1 MVGGYETLVLHD
13 GVEVAVFGEGG
24 DGGLGGGGFEEEF
37 LDLGD
42 YVQGEVGEDR
52 AEYEGP
58 QVVGELLVDRG
69 EDLRCEFV
77 ICCWVVYIFFL
88 ISMWPIIL
96 LYLTPRILHFR

>member
-1 MVGGYETLVLHD
+1 MVLHD

-24 DGGLGGGGFEEEF
+24 DGGLRGGGFEEEF

-52 AEYEGP
+52 AEYEGA

-69 EDLRCEFV
+69 EDLRCEFRV
-77 ICCWVVYIFFL
+77 CCRLVCIFFL

-96 LYLTPRILHFR
+96 PAANRLYLTPHILHLR